1 MFRSLSEQRKIKTE
15 IKLEVRDKQMFNVS
29 KAKALCVL
37 KSSNKLEEEVSACF
51 KFW

>member
-1 MFRSLSEQRKIKTE
+1 MFRSLSEQPKIKTE

-29 KAKALCVL
+29 KAKAFCVL
-37 KSSNKLEEEVSACF
+37 KSLNTLEEEVSACF